1 MVYARPGRLLDGLQ
15 DSGPG
20 PRNCLQMSVNRPR
33 PSPHPSPT
41 QLAERASPPGAH
53 APAKRRIPRSLL
65 LGAGGFFGAISWQVV
80 LPVLPLH
87 LSKIGYTPSQ
97 VGALVSLLSLA
108 MGLVELH
115 VGHIVGAFGRR
126 GTLLGGLAANAA
138 CMVFLAQARAAAM
151 VGSALAAVG
160 VARATFWPPLHA
172 AVADTASEEARGQAF
187 GMFWFWTS
195 ISYLSGPLIGG
206 VIAAHYGDPAAFYL
220 GAAFSLLAIPVVI
233 TVTRPGR
240 PPSDVTAAGAAGVL
254 GDPAILKLCLIN
266 SLYYTMTGI
275 WMTFLPLYI
284 ARQGLSVVIVGWVLT
299 VQGLT
304 YALVQIPT
312 GRLADRWGAHRL
324 VLPALIGRVIISP
337 LVPFF
342 HLHTQAAFIVIGA
355 LYGLAGG
362 LIPVACTTLM
372 ARLVPRDKYTTAMG
386 VYNASGD
393 LAFFVGPLIGGA
405 AALLGI
411 WAPFYLCVPIGVAG
425 VLIGVRGMAPGAT
438 RS

>member
-1 MVYARPGRLLDGLQ
+1 M
-15 DSGPG
+15 
-20 PRNCLQMSVNRPR
+20 
-33 PSPHPSPT
+33 
-41 QLAERASPPGAH
+41 PPGAP
-53 APAKRRIPRSLL
+53 ARAKRRIPRSLL

-97 VGALVSLLSLA
+97 VGGLVSLLSLA

-115 VGHIVGAFGRR
+115 VGHIVGALGRR
-126 GTLLGGLAANAA
+126 GTLLGGLVANTA

-172 AVADTASEEARGQAF
+172 TVADTASEEARGQAF

-195 ISYLSGPLIGG
+195 ISYLSGPIIGG
-206 VIAAHYGDPAAFYL
+206 VVAAHYGDPAAFYL

-240 PPSDVTAAGAAGVL
+240 PPSDVTAAGAANVL

-324 VLPALIGRVIISP
+324 VLPAVIGRTIISP
-337 LVPFF
+337 LVPFL

-355 LYGLAGG
+355 LYGVAGG

-411 WAPFYLCVPIGVAG
+411 WAPFYLCLPIGVAG
-425 VLIGVRGMAPGAT
+425 VLIGVRGMDSSG
-438 RS
+438 RSRETA